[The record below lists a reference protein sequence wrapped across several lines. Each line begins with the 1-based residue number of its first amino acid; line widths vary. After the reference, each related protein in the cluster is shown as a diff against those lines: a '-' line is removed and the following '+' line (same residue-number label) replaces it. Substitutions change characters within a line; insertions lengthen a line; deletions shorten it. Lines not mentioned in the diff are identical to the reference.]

1 MKIRHYII
9 VGFLALVA
17 AIGETHGQAVVTL
30 SSDTIVL
37 GDQVTLSIQHAR
49 NYPGTEML
57 SRDGIVALSQ
67 SFDTVTHTQSTVL
80 TSFEPGQH
88 FVHLG
93 SDDSL
98 SLTVL
103 DVEVDTSSTEIR
115 DITPIEK
122 IPYTFWEIFRWV
134 LLVLALAALILAAWW
149 IVKHRKQVS
158 EVFSPSAPVDHR
170 NPEERALDRL
180 NALRQQHLWQN
191 GKVKEYHTE
200 LTDSV
205 RTFIEE
211 STGIRATEMTSDET
225 IAEVEHGKWNVQ
237 KDLLRGIFN
246 TADLVKFAKSEPL
259 PHEHDRS
266 MNDAVTFIKELWQ
279 QVSPKDNTTDV
290 TGKEATNE

>member
-1 MKIRHYII
+1 M
-9 VGFLALVA
+9 
-17 AIGETHGQAVVTL
+17 
-30 SSDTIVL
+30 L

-115 DITPIEK
+115 DITAIEK

-134 LLVLALAALILAAWW
+134 LLVLALAALIVAAWW

-170 NPEERALDRL
+170 NPEERALNRL

>member
-17 AIGETHGQAVVTL
+17 AIGETHGQAVATL

-115 DITPIEK
+115 DITAIEK

-134 LLVLALAALILAAWW
+134 LLVLALAALIFATWW

-290 TGKEATNE
+290 TGKEAINE

>member
-37 GDQVTLSIQHAR
+37 GDQVTLSIQHAL

-115 DITPIEK
+115 DITAIEK

-134 LLVLALAALILAAWW
+134 LLVLALAALIFAAWW

-290 TGKEATNE
+290 TGKEAINE